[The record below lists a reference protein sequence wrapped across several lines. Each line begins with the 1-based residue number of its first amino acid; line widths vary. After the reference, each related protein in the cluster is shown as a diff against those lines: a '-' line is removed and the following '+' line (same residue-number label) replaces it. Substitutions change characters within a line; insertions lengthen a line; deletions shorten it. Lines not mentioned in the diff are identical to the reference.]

1 MAALIPLVGVPL
13 KYQFH
18 IRRYIKNVNLIIQQY
33 NDKFI
38 NTRSTQEI
46 DYMISDVM
54 QYIEIIKDPNAS
66 FSNDEIK
73 IIYNELKLKYKKIYQ
88 LVIHSQPF

>member
-1 MAALIPLVGVPL
+1 MATLIPLIGVPL

-18 IRRYIKNVNLIIQQY
+18 IRQYIKNVNLIVQQY

-38 NTRSTQEI
+38 NTKSTQEI

-54 QYIEIIKDPNAS
+54 QHIEMIKDPNAI
-66 FSNDEIK
+66 FSDEEIK
-73 IIYNELKLKYKKIYQ
+73 IMYKDLKLKYKKIYH
-88 LVIHSQPF
+88 LVILSQPF

>member
-1 MAALIPLVGVPL
+1 MATLIPLNGVPL

-18 IRRYIKNVNLIIQQY
+18 IRRYIKNVNLIVLQY
-33 NDKFI
+33 TDKFI

-54 QYIEIIKDPNAS
+54 QYIEMIKDPNAI
-66 FSNDEIK
+66 FSNEEVK
-73 IIYNELKLKYKKIYQ
+73 IMYKELKSKYKKIYH